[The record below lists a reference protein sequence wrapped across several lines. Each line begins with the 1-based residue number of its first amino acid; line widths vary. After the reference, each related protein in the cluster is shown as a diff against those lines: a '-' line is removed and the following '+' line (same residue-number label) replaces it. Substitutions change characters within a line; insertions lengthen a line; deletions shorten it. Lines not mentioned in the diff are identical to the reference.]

1 MLNELILYSCLPL
14 GYNRITPGNRTF
26 CFAHDV
32 ANLLEGKM
40 IGQTISHYK
49 IVEKLGE
56 GGMGVVYKAEDTK
69 LKRIVALKF
78 LLPQVVG
85 TEEDKTR
92 FIHEAQAAA
101 ALNHPNI
108 CTIHEIDEY
117 EDRSFIAMECIE
129 GESLKAK
136 IKSGPLGVDEAVK
149 IAIEIVEGLQEAHSK
164 GIVHRDIK
172 SANIMLTAAGRVKV
186 MDFGLAK
193 SSGRTQLT
201 QSGTTVGTVA
211 YMSPEQAKGESVD
224 HRTDIWSLGIV
235 LYEMITGELPFKAD
249 YEQATIYLIINEE
262 PPSVTSRCSVVP
274 KEIERVIEKTL
285 MKDTRKRYAS
295 AGDLKKDL
303 ESITHIRRPATME
316 TKTGEQE
323 SKPSIAVL
331 PFRDMSSQRDQE
343 YFCEGIAEELINALV
358 KLQGLRV
365 AARTSAFQ
373 FKDRESN
380 VKKIGEELDVKT
392 VLEGSIRKAGNRLRI
407 TAQLINI
414 EDGFH
419 IWSEK
424 YDREL
429 DDIFAI
435 QDEISLAI
443 VDKLKVRLLGEEKSA
458 LIKRHTDDHE
468 AHNLYL
474 KGLYFWNRR
483 HEGDMKLAMEHFQQA
498 IEKDPEYALAHVGVA
513 DTYNITGWFGYSPPN
528 ETFPRAKAAAR
539 RALEID
545 NTLGEAHASLGWIAL
560 CYDWDWPAAEREF
573 KRAIELNPA
582 YATAHQWYAVYLFS
596 MGRFDEGITEALRAR
611 ELDPLSLII
620 NAVVGVAYSFA
631 RRHDESIKYH
641 EKALE
646 MDPNFLIANTWAVL
660 ALTDSGRYDEAID
673 IMRRMEPLAAEHA
686 YTLGEFGGAY
696 AVAGQR
702 DEARRILDQLDELAR
717 ERYVPPLH
725 RFLVLAGLDE
735 MDKALD
741 CLEEA
746 IEGRNPMVVFFKER
760 HWHDRLQSNQR
771 FQSLLKKIGL

>member
-1 MLNELILYSCLPL
+1 
-14 GYNRITPGNRTF
+14 
-26 CFAHDV
+26 
-32 ANLLEGKM
+32 M

-49 IVEKLGE
+49 IFEKLGE

-69 LKRIVALKF
+69 LKRTVALKF
-78 LLPQVVG
+78 LSPQAVG

-92 FIHEAQAAA
+92 FVQEAQAAA

-108 CTIHEIDEY
+108 CTVHEIDEY
-117 EDRSFIAMECIE
+117 EDRSFIAMECVE

-136 IKSGPLGVDEAVK
+136 IKAGPLGVDEAVE
-149 IAIEIVEGLQEAHSK
+149 IAVEIAGGLQEAHSK
-164 GIVHRDIK
+164 GIIHRDIK
-172 SANIMLTAAGRVKV
+172 SANIMLTTTGRVKV

-201 QSGTTVGTVA
+201 RSGTAVGTVA
-211 YMSPEQAKGESVD
+211 YMSPEQGRGDPVD

-235 LYEMITGELPFKAD
+235 LYEMVTGELPFKAD
-249 YEQATIYLIINEE
+249 YEQATLYLILNEAL
-262 PPSVTSRCSVVP
+262 PSVTRSRSDVSKDLERIIKKALA
-274 KEIERVIEKTL
+274 KEAK
-285 MKDTRKRYAS
+285 KRYES
-295 AGDLKKDL
+295 AEALKTDL
-303 ESITHIRRPATME
+303 ESIIPSKRPGTVR
-316 TKTGEQE
+316 TKASAQE
-323 SKPSIAVL
+323 FKPSIAVL

-358 KLQGLRV
+358 KLKGLRV

-373 FKDRESN
+373 FKDRDSD
-380 VKKIGEELDVKT
+380 VKTIGHKLEVKT

-443 VDKLKVRLLGEEKSA
+443 VDKLKVKLLGEEKSA
-458 LIKRHTDDHE
+458 LVKRHTVNQE

-483 HEGDMKLAMEHFQQA
+483 HEGGMKLAMEHFQQA

-545 NTLGEAHASLGWIAL
+545 NALGEAHASLGWIAL

-573 KRAIELNPA
+573 KRAIDLNPA

-596 MGRFDEGITEALRAR
+596 MGRFDESIMEALRAR

-620 NAVVGVAYSFA
+620 NAVVGVAYHAA
-631 RRHDESIKYH
+631 RRYDESIKYH

-646 MDPNFLIANTWAVL
+646 MDPNFLIANTYTVL
-660 ALTDSGRYDEAID
+660 ALTASGRYDEAID
-673 IMRRMEPLAAEHA
+673 IMRRVEPLAAGHA

-735 MDKALD
+735 IDKALD

-746 IEGRNPMVVFFKER
+746 IEERNPMVVFSKER
-760 HWHDRLQSNQR
+760 PSHDRLQSNQR
-771 FQSLLKKIGL
+771 FQSLLRKIGL